1 MTDKKN
7 KILIL
12 LDGTEDLENSL
23 NIATDTNILNCD
35 QIVLFFILNPFNPI
49 TKGQETEVLYNDFV
63 HDNGRRLASLYIEK
77 LENIILSKNLD
88 IEVSHNVVNS
98 YENII
103 RRLALGDIDITVC
116 SVKFSNKLDYI
127 FNKSKNINYLVNITK
142 NILIIPYG
150 FNYQSK
156 YKNNFL
162 IPYSDFS
169 VNEETHFNRKLNS
182 FNIDKITL
190 IYESKSKV
198 SVENFIE
205 ESREKK
211 INLESLEIDSVFIE
225 NLSSLSDEFNLIF
238 SRKLKK
244 KFNFW
249 ENFNKYSNYSL
260 FSKKMP
266 LFFHK

>member
-88 IEVSHNVVNS
+88 IKVSHNVVNS

-162 IPYSDFS
+162 ILYSDFS

-211 INLESLEIDSVFIE
+211 INLESLEIDSAFIE
-225 NLSSLSDEFNLIF
+225 NLRSLSNEFNLIF
-238 SRKLKK
+238 SRKHQK

>member
-49 TKGQETEVLYNDFV
+49 TKGQGTEVLYNDFV

-116 SVKFSNKLDYI
+116 SVKFSNKLDY
-127 FNKSKNINYLVNITK
+127 T
-142 NILIIPYG
+142 
-150 FNYQSK
+150 
-156 YKNNFL
+156 
-162 IPYSDFS
+162 
-169 VNEETHFNRKLNS
+169 
-182 FNIDKITL
+182 
-190 IYESKSKV
+190 YE
-198 SVENFIE
+198 
-205 ESREKK
+205 
-211 INLESLEIDSVFIE
+211 
-225 NLSSLSDEFNLIF
+225 
-238 SRKLKK
+238 
-244 KFNFW
+244 
-249 ENFNKYSNYSL
+249 
-260 FSKKMP
+260 
-266 LFFHK
+266 